1 MGDNGGVRALGRSK
15 TVRIGAV
22 LLVLSLVAVLA
33 IVIGFLPDTF
43 SYTWFGSIRDAAGDD
58 KEAAFHQIFMILG
71 STAILAALCAIG
83 LLLVVRARAKKT
95 GQN

>member
-33 IVIGFLPDTF
+33 IVVRNAVRYREAVALDE
-43 SYTWFGSIRDAAGDD
+43 AGDAQGVS
-58 KEAAFHQIFMILG
+58 ECPRISCRSVLRRARSAAF
-71 STAILAALCAIG
+71 
-83 LLLVVRARAKKT
+83 AR
-95 GQN
+95 

>member
-1 MGDNGGVRALGRSK
+1 
-15 TVRIGAV
+15 
-22 LLVLSLVAVLA
+22 
-33 IVIGFLPDTF
+33 
-43 SYTWFGSIRDAAGDD
+43 
-58 KEAAFHQIFMILG
+58 MILG

>member
-33 IVIGFLPDTF
+33 IVVRNAVRYREAVALDE
-43 SYTWFGSIRDAAGDD
+43 AGDR
-58 KEAAFHQIFMILG
+58 AATSRRFARPRG
-71 STAILAALCAIG
+71 ST
-83 LLLVVRARAKKT
+83 
-95 GQN
+95 